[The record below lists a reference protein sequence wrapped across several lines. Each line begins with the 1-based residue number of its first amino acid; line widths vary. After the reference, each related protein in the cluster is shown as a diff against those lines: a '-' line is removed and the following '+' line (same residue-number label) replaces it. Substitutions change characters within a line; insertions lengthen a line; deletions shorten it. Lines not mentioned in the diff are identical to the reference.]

1 MSGCKGLKNMPI
13 SFRAPLTCGRRAP
26 DNSVSSNKRLWN
38 KLSRQKADS
47 RACVQVTQAYR
58 TSQHPRQSAS
68 LRQSFLKFFCINCA
82 HILLTLLSWT
92 LNDFDFSIEWN
103 KKLEPSWILR
113 RSVVTTMSSKLGL
126 TRGRCNREKYRNIK
140 SEWERWR
147 RKTDL
152 NDRKEKEKLWNW
164 S

>member
-1 MSGCKGLKNMPI
+1 MDGV
-13 SFRAPLTCGRRAP
+13 RRTTQWAPTRGFET
-26 DNSVSSNKRLWN
+26 SSRGTELI
-38 KLSRQKADS
+38 RV

-164 S
+164 SLWKTNEQTSVI